1 MIYLF
6 TSGIKS
12 LAFIYLAITLGLY
25 TFLAYRQN
33 EREPNGATTAVL
45 ILNIL
50 SIFALLIVI

>member
-6 TSGIKS
+6 TSGMKS
-12 LAFIYLAITLGLY
+12 LAFIYLAATLGLY
-25 TFLAYRQN
+25 TFLAYRQT

-50 SIFALLIVI
+50 SILALLIII